1 MLTKTGTAV
10 SNSGGEEGGGRTDW
24 HKRCLHDFRSVE
36 GASKGWLMLS
46 ALTTEAEK
54 CG

>member
-10 SNSGGEEGGGRTDW
+10 SNSGREEGAEHTYW

-36 GASKGWLMLS
+36 VP
-46 ALTTEAEK
+46 
-54 CG
+54 